1 VTENH
6 SLHDLIRMLGDG
18 DPTAFD
24 ALYARMRQ
32 PLYNKLMWKY
42 KYSLTKEDAEDIVQN
57 TFIKITLYASRYNG
71 LHTEA
76 SARNWM
82 YKIASSEAIKIIKKS
97 KRLLNS
103 IDDHGDGYQ
112 SERNSA
118 VPDGSRNTF
127 GLIQEGRHSVEERA
141 ERSISLKE
149 ISSSVQHLTVE
160 ERKMLT
166 MRFEDGL
173 TFEEIGH
180 EIGRTKP
187 RAKQIIDGLVGKI
200 RKAIGVDPSHS

>member
-1 VTENH
+1 MTENH